1 MVIPSHRLFIR
12 GNRAW
17 IRLLSTVKDREK
29 DMAQSIRMA
38 YGKAPIVIEVD
49 PDVDLLT
56 IREPESQI
64 DVRLFQERL
73 TQFLDEHSL
82 DLVRTAVV
90 VADKTRLCDYPLY
103 LPILFDKLIE
113 CGAPPKQV
121 SIYIAYGTHGRQSDA
136 ECLQA
141 YGAAYR
147 RFDWI
152 HHRCD
157 QPELFEQL
165 GRTSRG
171 TPVWLR
177 KDIMG
182 ASCLITFGA
191 ISHHYFAGYGGGRKL
206 IFPGLG
212 ANTAIY
218 ANHGLFL
225 DQGTRA
231 LAPGCRPGALD
242 GNPLAEDLDEVESF
256 RPADMSIHG
265 ILDSRGRVCDLLV
278 GRGSKCFQQACRQH
292 ARSCETAS
300 RRRYDLVIASC
311 GGFPKDINFIQ
322 SHKAVH
328 HAAAFVRD
336 GGRLVV
342 LAQCRDGIGSD
353 TFLPWFDIGD
363 WDTAFDR
370 LSSRYVGNGGTALA
384 MMTKTRRI
392 TIELVTDLDRTVAGR
407 IGVGVLSEEQ
417 LQTILDRH
425 QGSMAVIPNAGML
438 VQRP

>member
-1 MVIPSHRLFIR
+1 VEIVYGLGNYPLFDNRLI
-12 GNRAW
+12 
-17 IRLLSTVKDREK
+17 DREK
-29 DMAQSIRMA
+29 DMTQSIRMA
-38 YGKAPIVIEVD
+38 YGKAPLALKVD
-49 PDVDLLT
+49 PAVDLLI

-64 DVRLFQERL
+64 DVQLFQERL
-73 TQFLDEHSL
+73 TQFLEERSL
-82 DLVRTAVV
+82 DLARTAVV

-103 LPILFDKLIE
+103 LPILLDKLIE
-113 CGAPPKQV
+113 YGAPPQQV

-136 ECLQA
+136 ECRQA
-141 YGAAYR
+141 YGAAYD
-147 RFDWI
+147 RFHWV

-157 QPELFEQL
+157 EPELFEQL

-177 KDIMG
+177 KDIMH
-182 ASCLITFGA
+182 ASSLITFGA

-212 ANTAIY
+212 EKSAIY

-225 DQGTRA
+225 DQRTRD
-231 LAPGCRPGALD
+231 LAAGCRPGALS
-242 GNPLAEDLDEVESF
+242 GNPLAEDLDEVEAY
-256 RPADMSIHG
+256 RPADMTIHG

-278 GRGSKCFQQACRQH
+278 GRGKECFQQACRQH
-292 ARSCETAS
+292 ARSCETVS

-322 SHKAVH
+322 SHKAIH
-328 HAAAFVRD
+328 HASAVVRD

-370 LSSRYVGNGGTALA
+370 LNERYVGNGGTALA
-384 MMTKTRRI
+384 MMAKTRRI
-392 TIELVTDLDRTVAGR
+392 TIELITEMDRAVARR
-407 IGVGVLSEEQ
+407 IGVGTLSEEQ
-417 LQTILDRH
+417 LQKVLDRH
-425 QGSMAVIPNAGML
+425 RGSMAVIPNASML

>member
-1 MVIPSHRLFIR
+1 M
-12 GNRAW
+12 
-17 IRLLSTVKDREK
+17 DCEK
-29 DMAQSIRMA
+29 DMKKPIRLA
-38 YGKAPIVIEVD
+38 YGKAPVAITVD
-49 PDVDLLT
+49 PAVDLLT

-73 TQFLDEHSL
+73 TQFLESNAL
-82 DLVRTAVV
+82 DLAHTAVV

-103 LPILFDKLIE
+103 LPVLLDKLIE
-113 CGAPPKQV
+113 YGAPPQQV
-121 SIYIAYGTHGRQSDA
+121 SMYIAYGTHGRQSDA
-136 ECLQA
+136 QCRQA
-141 YGAAYR
+141 YGTAYD
-147 RFDWI
+147 RFDWV

-157 QPELFEQL
+157 EAELFEQL

-171 TPVWLR
+171 TPVLLR
-177 KDIMG
+177 KDIMR

-212 ANTAIY
+212 AKTAIY

-225 DQGTRA
+225 DQPARA
-231 LAPGCRPGALD
+231 LAAGCRPGALS
-242 GNPLAEDLDEVESF
+242 GNPLAEDLDEVAAY
-256 RPADMSIHG
+256 RPADMTIHG

-278 GRGSKCFQQACRQH
+278 GRGAECFRQACRKH

-300 RRRYDLVIASC
+300 RRQYDLVVASC

-328 HAAAFVRD
+328 HASAFVRD
-336 GGRLVV
+336 GGRLFV

-370 LSSRYVGNGGTALA
+370 LSDCYEGNGGTALA
-384 MMTKTRRI
+384 MMAKTRRI
-392 TIELVTDLDRTVAGR
+392 TIELITDMDPVIAGR
-407 IGVGVLSEEQ
+407 IGVGTMSVEQ
-417 LQTILDRH
+417 LQSILDRH
-425 QGSMAVIPNAGML
+425 HGSMAVVPNASML
-438 VQRP
+438 VQRSGR

>member
-1 MVIPSHRLFIR
+1 M
-12 GNRAW
+12 
-17 IRLLSTVKDREK
+17 DREK
-29 DMAQSIRMA
+29 DMTQSIQMA
-38 YGKAPIVIEVD
+38 YGKAPMVINVD
-49 PDVDLLT
+49 PAVDLLT
-56 IREPESQI
+56 IREPESQV
-64 DVRLFQERL
+64 DTRLFQERL
-73 TQFLDEHSL
+73 TRFLEGNAL
-82 DLVRTAVV
+82 DLARTAVV

-103 LPILFDKLIE
+103 LPILLDKLIE
-113 CGAPPKQV
+113 YGASPQKV
-121 SIYIAYGTHGRQSDA
+121 SIYIAYGTHGRQSDT
-136 ECLQA
+136 ECRQA
-141 YGAAYR
+141 YGTAYD
-147 RFDWI
+147 RFHWV

-157 QPELFEQL
+157 KPGLFEQL

-177 KDIMG
+177 KDMMR

-212 ANTAIY
+212 AKAAIY

-225 DQGTRA
+225 DQQTRA
-231 LAPGCRPGALD
+231 LAAGCRPGALS
-242 GNPLAEDLDEVESF
+242 GNPLAEDLEEVEAY
-256 RPADMSIHG
+256 RPADMTIHG
-265 ILDSRGRVCDLLV
+265 ILNSRGRVCDLLV
-278 GRGSKCFQQACRQH
+278 GRGTEYFQQACRQH

-300 RRRYDLVIASC
+300 RRQYDLVVASC

-328 HAAAFVRD
+328 HASAFVRD
-336 GGRLVV
+336 GGRLIV

-370 LSSRYVGNGGTALA
+370 LSDRYVGNGGTALA
-384 MMTKTRRI
+384 MMAKTRRI
-392 TIELVTDLDRTVAGR
+392 TVELVSDMDHTIARR
-407 IGVGVLSEEQ
+407 IGVGILSAGR
-417 LQTILDRH
+417 LQPVLDRH
-425 QGSMAVIPNAGML
+425 QGSMSVIPNASML

>member
-1 MVIPSHRLFIR
+1 
-12 GNRAW
+12 
-17 IRLLSTVKDREK
+17 
-29 DMAQSIRMA
+29 MAH
-38 YGKAPIVIEVD
+38 GKTPIVIKVD

-56 IREPESQI
+56 IRDPESQV
-64 DVRLFQERL
+64 DGRLFQKRL
-73 TQFLDEHSL
+73 TQFLEEHAL
-82 DLVRTAVV
+82 DLARTAVV
-90 VADKTRLCDYPLY
+90 VADKTRLCEYPHY
-103 LPILFDKLIE
+103 LPVLLDKLVE
-113 CGAPPKQV
+113 YGAPPQQV
-121 SIYIAYGTHGRQSDA
+121 TIYIAYGTHGRQSDA
-136 ECLQA
+136 RCRQA
-141 YGAAYR
+141 YGTAYD
-147 RFDWI
+147 RFDWV

-157 QPELFEQL
+157 EPPLFERL

-177 KDIMG
+177 KDILR

-206 IFPGLG
+206 VFPGLG
-212 ANTAIY
+212 AKTAIY

-225 DQGTRA
+225 DRHTRA
-231 LAPGCRPGALD
+231 LAAGCRPGTLS
-242 GNPLAEDLDEVESF
+242 GNPLAEDLDEVEAY
-256 RPADMSIHG
+256 RPADMAIHG

-278 GRGSKCFQQACRQH
+278 GRGVECFQGACRRH
-292 ARSCETAS
+292 ALSCETGS
-300 RRRYDLVIASC
+300 RRQYDLVIASC

-328 HAAAFVRD
+328 HASAFVRD

-370 LSSRYVGNGGTALA
+370 LSERYVGNGGTALA
-384 MMTKTRRI
+384 MMAKTRRI
-392 TIELVTDLDRTVAGR
+392 TIELVTDIDSAVAKR
-407 IGVGVLSEEQ
+407 IGVGTLSTGQ
-417 LQTILDRH
+417 LQSILDRH
-425 QGSMAVIPNAGML
+425 QGSAAVIPNASML